1 MFKRILVPTDFGEP
15 AQHALDVA
23 IELATRFE
31 ASILLLHVYPVVVPV
46 AYDDAFA
53 WPLDEIEKAARKTLD
68 ARLASAKARHPGCEA
83 ILKAGTAGVEIV
95 SVANQCKAD
104 LIVMG
109 THGRRGVSR
118 LMLGSVA
125 ERVVRTSPIPVLTVS
140 DDDPARGEGKS
151 RS

>member
-15 AQHALDVA
+15 AQHALDTA
-23 IELATRFE
+23 IELSAALE
-31 ASILLLHVYPVVVPV
+31 ASIVLLHVYPVVLPV
-46 AYDDAFA
+46 LYDEEFA
-53 WPLDEIEKAARKTLD
+53 WPLDQIEKAARKSLD
-68 ARLASAKARHPGCEA
+68 ARLAAAKARYPSCEG
-83 ILKAGTAGVEIV
+83 ILKPGTAAIEIV

-125 ERVVRTSPIPVLTVS
+125 ERVVRTSPVPVLTVS
-140 DDDPARGEGKS
+140 ADEPS
-151 RS
+151 RDEQQAGR